1 MSNDLS
7 IGRFVLANIPLDAQL
22 SVREFMAEAHGDQ
35 EGSPSWSLLSNAGSS
50 VPGDPP
56 FTLEDVVLMLGRLAD
71 ARVADQADW
80 DRWLRLL
87 AAVFGDGQEEAV
99 AALYVRATGIPDTVM
114 FRLDGW

>member
-1 MSNDLS
+1 M
-7 IGRFVLANIPLDAQL
+7 
-22 SVREFMAEAHGDQ
+22 
-35 EGSPSWSLLSNAGSS
+35 
-50 VPGDPP
+50 PGDPP

-114 FRLDGW
+114 FGWRVVTSRACPPLASMARPSRISSGTSGVAAILSRISSSDAGR